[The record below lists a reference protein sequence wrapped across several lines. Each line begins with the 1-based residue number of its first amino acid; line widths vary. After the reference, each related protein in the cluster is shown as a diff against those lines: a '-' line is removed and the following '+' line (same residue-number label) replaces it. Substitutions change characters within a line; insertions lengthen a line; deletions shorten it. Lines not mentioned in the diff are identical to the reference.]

1 MSLEK
6 SLHPKSLLKLFA
18 ASIVSLFII
27 SGFYQYFSKIP
38 LQIPSSYFFL
48 FANTAL
54 VLIGLSAL
62 KKQGLE
68 INSAERG
75 GLDIEKLVPSPI
87 LAMLR
92 KYPYLPGGLLLAGV
106 IILCAISSVLGNAD
120 SNPNAISLYLIISV
134 TMVPLV
140 EEVLFRGVLTPLL
153 YKVSS
158 SGWASYFSALVFS
171 ALHTIRSPQDI
182 LDGNFGIVL
191 GPLLL
196 GLICEALMKLKL
208 GIIAPICF
216 HVAANASI
224 LVFSLLDKRWL
235 NWLSVFYI

>member
-1 MSLEK
+1 MRPQNLF
-6 SLHPKSLLKLFA
+6 KLFL

-38 LQIPSSYFFL
+38 IQIPSSYFFL

-54 VLIGLSAL
+54 VLLGLSAL
-62 KKQGLE
+62 KKAGIRNQLSRAWRTRYRE
-68 INSAERG
+68 TCPLPHFSNAQKVSVFTWRTA
-75 GLDIEKLVPSPI
+75 PSWS
-87 LAMLR
+87 
-92 KYPYLPGGLLLAGV
+92 YH
-106 IILCAISSVLGNAD
+106 LCAISSVLGSAD
-120 SNPNAISLYLIISV
+120 SNPNAISLYLVISV
-134 TMVPLV
+134 TIVPLV

-153 YKVSS
+153 YKISS

>member
-75 GLDIEKLVPSPI
+75 GLDIEKLVPSP
-87 LAMLR
+87 
-92 KYPYLPGGLLLAGV
+92 
-106 IILCAISSVLGNAD
+106 
-120 SNPNAISLYLIISV
+120 
-134 TMVPLV
+134 
-140 EEVLFRGVLTPLL
+140 F
-153 YKVSS
+153 
-158 SGWASYFSALVFS
+158 
-171 ALHTIRSPQDI
+171 
-182 LDGNFGIVL
+182 
-191 GPLLL
+191 
-196 GLICEALMKLKL
+196 
-208 GIIAPICF
+208 
-216 HVAANASI
+216 
-224 LVFSLLDKRWL
+224 
-235 NWLSVFYI
+235 